1 MPAADPTDAGG
12 RLTPVAIRP
21 LPSIPANER
30 SIAPDAV
37 GATFEDLL
45 AGVVGTAYQLALSL
59 TGQPSAA
66 GALVEEAALK
76 AFHAPKGF
84 GLDVDFRGWFLGV
97 LTDVFL
103 TRCPEPDPAA
113 AAPALD
119 GTTEEIVR
127 AIRAL
132 PIDLRIVTAIYFTED
147 LRYEEIGA
155 VLDLPVAT
163 VRSRLH
169 RGRRCVM
176 RALRPIP
183 GERLRV

>member
-1 MPAADPTDAGG
+1 M
-12 RLTPVAIRP
+12 
-21 LPSIPANER
+21 
-30 SIAPDAV
+30 
-37 GATFEDLL
+37 
-45 AGVVGTAYQLALSL
+45 
-59 TGQPSAA
+59 
-66 GALVEEAALK
+66 AALQE
-76 AFHAPKGF
+76 ARPELGAGCAPTPNDGF
-84 GLDVDFRGWFLGV
+84 GLDVDFRGRFLGV

-183 GERLRV
+183 GERLRVQ

>member
-1 MPAADPTDAGG
+1 M
-12 RLTPVAIRP
+12 
-21 LPSIPANER
+21 
-30 SIAPDAV
+30 APDAV

-169 RGRRCVM
+169 RGRRSVM

-183 GERLRV
+183 RGRLRVQ

>member
-1 MPAADPTDAGG
+1 M
-12 RLTPVAIRP
+12 AIPP
-21 LPSIPANER
+21 LPSILANER

-45 AGVVGTAYQLALSL
+45 AGVVSTAYQLALSL

-169 RGRRCVM
+169 RGRRSVM

-183 GERLRV
+183 GERLSVQ